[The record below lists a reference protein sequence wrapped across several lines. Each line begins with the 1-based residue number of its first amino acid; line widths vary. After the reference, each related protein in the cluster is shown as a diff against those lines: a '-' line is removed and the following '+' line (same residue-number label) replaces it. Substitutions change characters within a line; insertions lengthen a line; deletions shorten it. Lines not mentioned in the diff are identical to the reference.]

1 MRALGKR
8 TGISRAVAL
17 AFCAVLLLTL
27 PAAADVEKSVSVA
40 LGKADTVDLPGS
52 VVDILVANPAIADV
66 GALRSDRLYI
76 VGRAAGDTNVLAFNA
91 SGEVIARVEVHVH
104 VDQKT
109 LKDTLKELFPNEEVE
124 ARTVNEDIILTGK
137 ASNPGVANQIVDVAS
152 RFVANKDQTVVNMMS
167 VKGEQ
172 QVMLKVRI
180 VEANRAALR
189 ELGVETDYR
198 AGVGGALPDS
208 AFSANTI
215 AGTGLTSDPYSLFSA
230 IVTDTNFGPLE
241 VNLRALERDGL
252 VNTLAEPNLTA
263 ISGETAGFLAGGEF
277 PVPTGTDSDGNIII
291 EFKQFGVS
299 LNFKPIVLNPDRI
312 SLQLSTEVSALADQ
326 DGITLNSIEIPGLSV
341 RRAQTTVELGSGNT
355 LMIAGL
361 LESKTIK
368 ALNGLPGITDV
379 PILGELFKSRSFE
392 QNESELVV
400 MVTPYLVQPFAKG
413 VAERKEDAP
422 QERQQQTRLTEQFI
436 ANLRRIYG
444 GRVPASVDGKDASL
458 GYILD

>member
-1 MRALGKR
+1 MALVLCAALLVSAPVARAGD
-8 TGISRAVAL
+8 GAGVQ
-17 AFCAVLLLTL
+17 
-27 PAAADVEKSVSVA
+27 KSVSVA
-40 LGKADTVDLPGS
+40 LGKADTIDLPGN

-66 GALRSDRLYI
+66 GALRADRLYI
-76 VGRAAGDTNVLAFNA
+76 VGRGVGDTNVLAFDT

-109 LKDTLKELFPNEEVE
+109 LRDTLTRLFPNEEVE
-124 ARTVNEDIILTGK
+124 ASTVNKDIILRGK
-137 ASNPGVANQIVDVAS
+137 VSNPGVANQIVDVAT
-152 RFVANKDQTVVNMMS
+152 RFASTEGQSIVNMMT

-189 ELGVETDYR
+189 ELGVDTDYR
-198 AGVGGALPDS
+198 SISGVLSNS
-208 AFSANTI
+208 AVSANTI
-215 AGTGLTSDPYSLFSA
+215 SGTGLTTDPFSIFSA
-230 IVTDTNFGPLE
+230 VINDTGDFGPLE
-241 VNLRALERDGL
+241 IGLRALERDGL

-277 PVPTGTDSDGNIII
+277 PVPVGTDDDGNIII

-299 LNFKPIVLNPDRI
+299 LNFKPIVLSEDRI

-326 DGITLNSIEIPGLSV
+326 DGIILNSIEIPGLSV
-341 RRAQTTVELGSGNT
+341 RRAQTTVEMGSGNT

-361 LESKTIK
+361 LQSKTIR

-392 QNESELVV
+392 QNESELIVLV
-400 MVTPYLVQPFAKG
+400 SPYLVKPFAKAI
-413 VAERKEDAP
+413 AERKEDVP
-422 QERQQQTRLTEQFI
+422 GERRQQTRLTEGFI
-436 ANLRRIYG
+436 GNLRRIYG
-444 GRVPASVDGKDASL
+444 ASVPIPDGDAAAMI

>member
-1 MRALGKR
+1 MRGEK
-8 TGISRAVAL
+8 TGISRIAAL
-17 AFCAVLLLTL
+17 ALCLLLSL
-27 PAAADVEKSVSVA
+27 APPAAADVEKSVSVA
-40 LGKADTVDLPGS
+40 LGKADTVDLPGN

-109 LKDTLKELFPNEEVE
+109 LRDTLKELFPEEEVQ

-137 ASNPGVANQIVDVAS
+137 VSNPGVANQVVDVAT
-152 RFVANKDQTVVNMMS
+152 RFVANKDQTVVNMMT

-198 AGVGGALPDS
+198 AGANRLLSNS

-215 AGTGLTSDPYSLFSA
+215 AGTGLTTDPYTMFSA
-230 IVTDTNFGPLE
+230 VISDTNFGPLAIG
-241 VNLRALERDGL
+241 LRALERDGL
-252 VNTLAEPNLTA
+252 VNTLAEPTLTA
-263 ISGETAGFLAGGEF
+263 ISGESAGFLAGGEF
-277 PVPTGTDSDGNIII
+277 PVPVGTDDDGNIII

-299 LNFKPIVLNPDRI
+299 LNFKPIVLNPERI

-326 DGITLNSIEIPGLSV
+326 DGITLSSIEIPGLSV

-368 ALNGLPGITDV
+368 ALNGLPGITDM

-400 MVTPYLVQPFAKG
+400 MVTPYLVQPFAKA
-413 VAERKEDAP
+413 VAERTEDAP
-422 QERQQQTRLTEQFI
+422 QERQQHTRLTEQFI

-444 GRVPASVDGKDASL
+444 GRVPESLAGSEASL